1 MPLPPSGVRGLYIDG
16 SVNNQLKVGCGA
28 YLLVNENEEFNASL
42 KDRIKTKTFTNTS
55 STKLELQT
63 LLCALGELEDAS
75 EKIIIYTDSQNII
88 GLPNRRSN
96 LEQNDYHSSNKK
108 LLNNHE
114 LYREFFKMMDQLNC
128 DFVKIEGHQA
138 SKNKDNYD
146 QIFTLVDRAA
156 RKGLRNLIQ

>member
-1 MPLPPSGVRGLYIDG
+1 VPLPPSGVRGLYIDG

>member
-1 MPLPPSGVRGLYIDG
+1 M
-16 SVNNQLKVGCGA
+16 GCGA

-96 LEQNDYHSSNKK
+96 LEAK
-108 LLNNHE
+108 
-114 LYREFFKMMDQLNC
+114 
-128 DFVKIEGHQA
+128 
-138 SKNKDNYD
+138 
-146 QIFTLVDRAA
+146 
-156 RKGLRNLIQ
+156 